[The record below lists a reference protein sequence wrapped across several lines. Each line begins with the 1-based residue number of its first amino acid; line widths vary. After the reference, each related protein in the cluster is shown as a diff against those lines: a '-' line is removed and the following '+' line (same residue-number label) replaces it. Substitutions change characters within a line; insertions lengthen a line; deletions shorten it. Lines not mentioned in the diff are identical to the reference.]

1 MSDTDN
7 ALSAWLAAHL
17 GLEGV
22 VPGPRLGGGN
32 SNVTQLLDYPGGRLV
47 LRRPPDAALSASAAN
62 GVRREHRMLQALH
75 GRARVP
81 RALGFCDDASVIGQ
95 PFLVVEHIDAVSIT
109 TELPAA
115 YAPEAATMQSLGE
128 ELVDAIGAVHAL
140 DWRELGI
147 EAPAGADTYVPKQIE
162 RWLKARAAEAV
173 RELPLVE
180 EVGRWLLAKLPSQRP
195 VAVTHGD
202 FHLDNTLFQ
211 RERPALAC
219 IIDWE
224 LATVGDPLTDLG
236 LMLAFWG
243 PRHVEAPGFDFVQ
256 QVTRQGVA
264 APSRAELAARWS
276 RVSGIPA
283 DDVDYYIVF
292 ALWRLASIVEGAW
305 VLNRKGLVDSD
316 YSRRLEHDVPS
327 MLQEAAIIAGL
338 R

>member
-1 MSDTDN
+1 MSSTDS
-7 ALSAWLAAHL
+7 ALSAWLATHL

-22 VPGPRLGGGN
+22 VTGARLGGGN

-62 GVRREHRMLQALH
+62 GVRREHRMLEALH

-81 RALGFCDDASVIGQ
+81 RALGFCDDSSVIGQ
-95 PFLVVEHIDAVSIT
+95 PFLVVEHVDAVSIT
-109 TELPAA
+109 NELPAS
-115 YAPEAATMQSLGE
+115 YAREPATMQSLGE
-128 ELVDAIGAVHAL
+128 ELVEAIAAVHAL

-147 EAPAGADTYVPKQIE
+147 EAPAGADAYVPKQIE
-162 RWLKARAAEAV
+162 RWRKARAAESV

-180 EVGRWLLAKLPSQRP
+180 EVGQWLLDELPAERP

-202 FHLDNTLFQ
+202 FHLDNTLFS
-211 RERPALAC
+211 RTEPSLAC

-243 PRHVEAPGFDFVQ
+243 PRHVEMPGFDFVQ
-256 QVTRQGVA
+256 QVTRQGVS
-264 APSRAELAARWS
+264 APSRADLAARWS
-276 RVSGIPA
+276 SASGIPA